1 MNLFRRVV
9 AATAFRQYQNEVNA
23 MKLNIIIGST
33 RPGRIGPRVATWF
46 EEFAREHGAFEPV
59 LVDLAD
65 FNLPVFDE
73 PKHPRMQEYVHDH
86 TKEWASSVAAGDA
99 YVLVTPE
106 YNFFPPSSL
115 INALTFLS
123 REWAYKPAG
132 ILSYGGISGGLRAT
146 QQLRLMLTTLKV
158 MPIPEGVPIPLV
170 SQLLDEQ
177 KGLVPT
183 QPVTDGAKLMLDE
196 LAKWASALAPMRKA

>member
-1 MNLFRRVV
+1 
-9 AATAFRQYQNEVNA
+9 

-33 RPGRIGPRVATWF
+33 RPGRIGPKLATWF
-46 EEFAREHGAFEPV
+46 ETFARDHGGFEPA

-73 PKHPRMQEYVHDH
+73 PKHPRMQDYQHNH
-86 TKEWASSVAAGDA
+86 TKSWATSVASGDA
-99 YVLVTPE
+99 YLFVTPE
-106 YNFFPPSSL
+106 YNYFPPSAL

-123 REWAYKPAG
+123 KEWAYKPAA

-158 MPIPEGVPIPLV
+158 MPIPESIPVPLV
-170 SQLLDEQ
+170 HSMLDEQ
-177 KGLVPT
+177 KGFVPT
-183 QPVTDGAKLMLDE
+183 QPVKDGSKLALDE
-196 LAKWASALAPMRKA
+196 LQRWAGALSAMRQG